1 MYFADDG
8 IPLGE
13 DNPHFSS
20 LVPILQNI
28 DPCIA
33 LLPEIHGNITQ
44 LFSKMGL
51 EILSGEEGWQEMV
64 WAYLSEILVTVS
76 RQKAQAGVAV
86 QPTPE
91 MSGHIVAVIDFLN
104 MHYTESV
111 SLASVAERFHLSAS
125 HLSRSFKEAT
135 HFGFVEYVN
144 SLRITKACHLLADKN
159 LSVLEIAMQC
169 GFGSLTQFGRCF
181 RALTGTNPLDYRKSI

>member
-1 MYFADDG
+1 M
-8 IPLGE
+8 
-13 DNPHFSS
+13 
-20 LVPILQNI
+20 
-28 DPCIA
+28 
-33 LLPEIHGNITQ
+33 PEVQSRVTS

-51 EILSGEEGWQEMV
+51 EILSAEEGWQEMV

-86 QPTPE
+86 QPSAE
-91 MSGHIVAVIDFLN
+91 MNGHIAAVIDFLN

-111 SLASVAERFHLSAS
+111 SLASVAERFGLSAS
-125 HLSRSFKEAT
+125 HLSRSFKEET

-144 SLRITKACHLLADKN
+144 SLRITKACRMLADKK
-159 LSVLEIAMQC
+159 LSVLEVAMQC

-181 RALTGTNPLDYRKSI
+181 RSLTGTNPLDYRKSTL